1 MSGRKRKALGKGLG
15 EIFPGIEGEAEF
27 TISGGVDVDLI
38 DPNPYQPR
46 IEWSNEDIASLAAS
60 IKAQGIL
67 QPLVLRK
74 RGRRYQLIAGE
85 RRLRAAKEAG
95 LSSVPAVVREADDR
109 QMLALALMEN
119 LQRRDLGPIE
129 KAEGFRRLAE
139 DFGLTQQQIAEQ
151 VGFSR
156 PAVANFMRLLELP
169 DAVQDLLRAGRL
181 QMGHGRALL
190 GLKDAASI
198 ERTANQA
205 AKRGYSVRQ
214 TEELVRL
221 KRKEGSPRP
230 RSRRAGNASKDK
242 EIRKL
247 EESLQRLLMTRVR
260 ISEVKGSGKGD
271 ISISYHSL
279 DELDRLLEILRRGA
293 SREN

>member
-1 MSGRKRKALGKGLG
+1 MTGKKRRALGKGLG
-15 EIFPGIEGEAEF
+15 EIFPGIEGEAES
-27 TISGGVDVDLI
+27 TASGGVDVDLI

-46 IEWSNEDIASLAAS
+46 IEWNDEDIASLAAS

-139 DFGLTQQQIAEQ
+139 DFGLTQEQIAEQ

-156 PAVANFMRLLELP
+156 PAVANFLRLLELP
-169 DAVQDLLRAGRL
+169 DTVQDLLRAGRL

-190 GLKDAASI
+190 GLKDAVSI
-198 ERTANQA
+198 ERAANQA

-214 TEELVRL
+214 TEDLVRL
-221 KRKEGSPRP
+221 KRKKGPAHSPSRGAGGS
-230 RSRRAGNASKDK
+230 SKDK
-242 EIRKL
+242 EVRKL
-247 EESLQRLLMTRVR
+247 EENLQRSLMTKVR
-260 ISEVKGSGKGD
+260 ISGSKGSGKGN

-279 DELDRLLEILRRGA
+279 DELERLLEILRRGV
-293 SREN
+293 SRGN

>member
-1 MSGRKRKALGKGLG
+1 MSGKKRRALGKGLG
-15 EIFPGIEGEAEF
+15 EIFPGIEGEVES

-46 IEWSNEDIASLAAS
+46 IEWNDEDISSLAAS

-95 LSSVPAVVREADDR
+95 LSIVPAVVREADDK

-129 KAEGFRRLAE
+129 KAEGFRRLAKE
-139 DFGLTQQQIAEQ
+139 FNLTQDQIAEQ
-151 VGFSR
+151 VGISR
-156 PAVANFMRLLELP
+156 PAVANFVRLLDLP
-169 DAVQDLLRAGRL
+169 EKVQDLLRAGRL

-190 GLKDAASI
+190 GLRDASSM

-214 TEELVRL
+214 LEELVRT
-221 KRKEGSPRP
+221 KRQDKPATSHPRR
-230 RSRRAGNASKDK
+230 RSGASKDR
-242 EIRKL
+242 EIEKL
-247 EESLQRLLMTRVR
+247 EENLQRSLMTRVR
-260 ISEVKGSGKGD
+260 ITGAKGSGKGN

-279 DELDRLLEILRRGA
+279 DELDRLLEIIRRGA
-293 SREN
+293 SGQS

>member
-139 DFGLTQQQIAEQ
+139 EFGLTQQQIAEQ

-156 PAVANFMRLLELP
+156 PAVANFLRLLELP

-221 KRKEGSPRP
+221 KRKEGSPHP
-230 RSRRAGNASKDK
+230 RSRRTGETSKDK

-279 DELDRLLEILRRGA
+279 DELDRLLEILRRGV
-293 SREN
+293 SRGN